1 MLAATPPRRF
11 LLPSAPLGLRLRPPL
26 SCFLRLGPLRRLLL
40 PRGRLAPRGLRRLV
54 HHRRR
59 ARHRRW
65 RRWVHRL
72 HHAGASPAAL
82 GEVVWLEHRISSAGC
97 PWAWLIAYPGNAAT
111 QVITRH
117 GATRRILR
125 RCRCGGGPGPIT
137 CGLRASRAA
146 HAAGVE
152 RALQRPQAAR
162 VAACGRTRSW
172 PRCTCGGLVA

>member
-26 SCFLRLGPLRRLLL
+26 SCSLRLGPLRRLLL

-82 GEVVWLEHRISSAGC
+82 GEVVWLQPPISSAGC
-97 PWAWLIAYPGNAAT
+97 PWAWLIAYPRNASTPAVT
-111 QVITRH
+111 QQC
-117 GATRRILR
+117 GA
-125 RCRCGGGPGPIT
+125 
-137 CGLRASRAA
+137 
-146 HAAGVE
+146 
-152 RALQRPQAAR
+152 RP
-162 VAACGRTRSW
+162 S
-172 PRCTCGGLVA
+172 L

>member
-65 RRWVHRL
+65 RRWVHGL
-72 HHAGASPAAL
+72 HHAGASPAGL
-82 GEVVWLEHRISSAGC
+82 GEVVWLEHLISSAGC
-97 PWAWLIAYPGNAAT
+97 AWARPLAYRGNPAALLVT
-111 QVITRH
+111 LH
-117 GATRRILR
+117 G
-125 RCRCGGGPGPIT
+125 
-137 CGLRASRAA
+137 
-146 HAAGVE
+146 
-152 RALQRPQAAR
+152 
-162 VAACGRTRSW
+162 
-172 PRCTCGGLVA
+172 